1 MKDLAERIVIEA
13 LTVPDNGLLVLK
25 VDVMSKTPSKAA
37 AQLNAISN
45 QLSLVR
51 SRLPVPVIIVP
62 KGIEL
67 ETMTHDEMRVLG
79 II

>member
-1 MKDLAERIVIEA
+1 MKDLAERVVIEA

-25 VDVMSKTPSKAA
+25 VDVSKSPSKAA
-37 AQLNAISN
+37 SQLNVISN

-51 SRLPVPVIIVP
+51 SRLPTPVIIVP

>member
-25 VDVMSKTPSKAA
+25 VDVSKSPSKAA
-37 AQLNAISN
+37 AQLNDISN